1 MSVDAQRLMDTV
13 SYLHMIWSGPLQII
27 VSLVLLWQYIGAS
40 VLAGVGVMILTI
52 PRTLFAVTRTEV
64 SEKRHVTP
72 YW

>member
-52 PRTLFAVTRTEV
+52 PRTL
-64 SEKRHVTP
+64 P
-72 YW
+72 CC